1 MVTKTAP
8 GPQCRMTGVESPLQ
22 SPPRAAMQIT
32 VNGQSREVPRGST
45 AAELVDLL
53 GLAGRRYAMEINGE
67 LAPKVEHAERVLAP
81 GDRIEIVQAV
91 GGG

>member
-1 MVTKTAP
+1 MNIILNGEPRDVPDGLKAADL
-8 GPQCRMTGVESPLQ
+8 VE
-22 SPPRAAMQIT
+22 R
-32 VNGQSREVPRGST
+32 
-45 AAELVDLL
+45 L

-67 LAPKVEHAERVLAP
+67 LLPKSAHAAHLLAP